1 VRLLHARCNGVIGN
15 PITSAVPLQL
25 SFFDAGLKERKTN
38 EKKALE
44 ELRANWEKFFKVF
57 KDNLTTEI

>member
-1 VRLLHARCNGVIGN
+1 MRGAMGYRH

-25 SFFDAGLKERKTN
+25 SIFDAGLKERKTN

-44 ELRANWEKFFKVF
+44 ELRANWEKVF
-57 KDNLTTEI
+57 SKF